1 MFDDEEVFKKLY
13 RDTVHRQVT
22 ELLLN
27 NKTISITYE
36 YLQSR
41 SPVQKW
47 PIKMQPKEFFL
58 EVRNYGV
65 QQGYLTSDYDTSF
78 AQGVAV
84 FGKTI
89 SAESTQDNPQ
99 FNEKML
105 KLGYRITT
113 KSGTRRTI
121 IIEKV

>member
-1 MFDDEEVFKKLY
+1 
-13 RDTVHRQVT
+13 
-22 ELLLN
+22 
-27 NKTISITYE
+27 
-36 YLQSR
+36 
-41 SPVQKW
+41 
-47 PIKMQPKEFFL
+47 MQPKEFFQQ
-58 EVRNYGV
+58 VRQFGV
-65 QQGYLTSDYDTSF
+65 DQGYLSSELDSSF
-78 AQGVAV
+78 AQGAAV